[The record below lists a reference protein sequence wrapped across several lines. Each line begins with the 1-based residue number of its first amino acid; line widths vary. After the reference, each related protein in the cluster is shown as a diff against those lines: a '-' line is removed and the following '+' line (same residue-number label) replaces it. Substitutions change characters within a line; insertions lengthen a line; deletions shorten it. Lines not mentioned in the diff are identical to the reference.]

1 MADEIKSV
9 INIHLDAVEHGEN
22 IVFMHAIKNGPASQ
36 SYGLQVAKLAG
47 VPTSVIKSAK
57 KKLQILERQSAS
69 SHEVFVEE
77 STGQLELFNNNPHP
91 IVEQLQ
97 EIQVD
102 DLNPRQALEL
112 LYELAEKSH
121 KH

>member
-1 MADEIKSV
+1 MVDEIKSV
-9 INIHLDAVEHGEN
+9 KNVHLDAVEHGDS
-22 IVFMHAIKNGPASQ
+22 IVFMHAVKNGPANQ

-47 VPTSVIKSAK
+47 VPSSVIKNAR
-57 KKLQILERQSAS
+57 KKLQYLERQSAS
-69 SHEVFVEE
+69 AHEVFVEQT
-77 STGQLELFNNNPHP
+77 TGQLELFNNNPHP

-97 EIQVD
+97 EID
-102 DLNPRQALEL
+102 IDSLNPRQALEL

>member
-1 MADEIKSV
+1 
-9 INIHLDAVEHGEN
+9 
-22 IVFMHAIKNGPASQ
+22 MHAIKDGPANQ

-47 VPTSVIKSAK
+47 VPNSVIKSAK

-69 SHEVFVEE
+69 AHEVFVEE
-77 STGQLELFNNNPHP
+77 TTGQLQLFNNNPHP

-97 EIQVD
+97 EIDVN